1 MKATRTYFAN
11 QWTIV
16 AKEISDLTG
25 YDGGALF
32 NITGD
37 AMVRIFA
44 VVGDTAITST
54 SGTTTISVG
63 TAEDPV
69 ALLAAATI
77 DNAQFGATDVWVDS
91 SPTVDVE
98 ALDSQWFIV
107 GGGADIIATRS
118 VDDIEAGNITFYCQ
132 YIALSDDCVVAPAA

>member
-32 NITGD
+32 AVTGD

-54 SGTTTISVG
+54 SGTTTLSVG
-63 TAEDPV
+63 TTEAPV
-69 ALLAAATI
+69 GLLAAATI
-77 DNAQFGATDVWVDS
+77 DNSQFGATDVWVDTT
-91 SPTVDVE
+91 PTVDVE

-107 GGGADIIATRS
+107 GGGADIMAARS
-118 VDDIEAGNITFYCQ
+118 VDDITAGNITFYCQ
-132 YIALSDDCVVAPAA
+132 YIALSDDGAVAAV